1 MHKRSFPQIYQEAFN
16 NLITDTI
23 TFSKLL
29 NEIKDA
35 YERAIQ
41 IRDKRISQFM
51 TQDVSMNLSLWF

>member
-1 MHKRSFPQIYQEAFN
+1 MHKRSFPQIYQEAFK